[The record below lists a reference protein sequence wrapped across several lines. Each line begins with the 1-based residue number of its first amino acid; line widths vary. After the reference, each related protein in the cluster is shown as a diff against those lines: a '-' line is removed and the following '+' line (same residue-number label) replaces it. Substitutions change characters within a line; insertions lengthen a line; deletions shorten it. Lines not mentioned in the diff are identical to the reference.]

1 VPLSV
6 EVLLGPLHTFALGGD
21 LALVKALQRAAV
33 VEDEEDLME
42 AVVVRR
48 IRSEQLLPPEITRS

>member
-1 VPLSV
+1 VPLSI
-6 EVLLGPLHTFALGGD
+6 EVLFGPLRTFALAGD

-42 AVVVRR
+42 AVVVR
-48 IRSEQLLPPEITRS
+48 SNQE